1 MSWLSSTEFW
11 TAFGSVGAF
20 VVIAVSALL
29 ALVQLRHM
37 RAGNEL
43 EALLSVQRTF
53 QDPPLQEAL
62 RYTQFELPERMRDPA
77 YRATLE
83 QIGFVDQHM
92 HPEMVACNWFNNV
105 GTLVKNGLL
114 SERLFL
120 DLFARLVNHYWRVL
134 EPTVAVLRRRR
145 GSDQYESFEY
155 LAMRSRR
162 WRKQHA
168 GGTYPRGAERL
179 PVPDPWA
186 ESDSPPT

>member
-11 TAFGSVGAF
+11 TALGSVGAF
-20 VVIAVSALL
+20 VVIAVSAVL

-43 EALLSVQRTF
+43 EALLSVQGTF
-53 QDPPLQEAL
+53 QDPSLQEAL
-62 RYTQFELPERMRDPA
+62 RYAQFELPERMRDPA
-77 YRATLE
+77 YRAALE
-83 QIGFVDQHM
+83 QIGFVDQRA
-92 HPEMVACNWFNNV
+92 HPEMIACNWFNDV

-120 DLFARLVNHYWRVL
+120 DLFARLVHHYWRLL

-145 GSDQYESFEY
+145 GADQYESFEY

-162 WRKQHA
+162 WREQHP
-168 GGTYPRGAERL
+168 GGTYPTGAERL

-186 ESDSPPT
+186 EEDRNAT